1 MKQFTHVTND
11 EKREMGREGR
21 KLMEQ
26 RFDKQKVVDQTV
38 SAIERQE

>member
-1 MKQFTHVTND
+1 MKQFAQQSHE
-11 EKREMGREGR
+11 EKRQMGREGR

-26 RFDKQKVVDQTV
+26 KFDKQRVVDQTV